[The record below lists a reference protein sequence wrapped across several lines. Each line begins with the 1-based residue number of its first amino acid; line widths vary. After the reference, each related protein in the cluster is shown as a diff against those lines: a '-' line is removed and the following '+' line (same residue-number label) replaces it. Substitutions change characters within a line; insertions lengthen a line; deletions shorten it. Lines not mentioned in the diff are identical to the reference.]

1 MNPRAG
7 ITRPTPLAGGPLRPL
22 EYFSRNELLRHY
34 NGCFCHLSTD
44 KSHFFESFSDFVS
57 GRSNLFFPS
66 ISCCFLFVSF
76 YIFTVLAGLCVCLI
90 LLYSAHAL
98 FYRCDSGDSDFFFTV
113 PLNVHE
119 FHTGRKTTVLEI
131 SPTEI
136 RIMTPVFVISSISRS
151 SRTSFAPI
159 KSPVLSVSLWQRLP

>member
-44 KSHFFESFSDFVS
+44 KSHFFESFSGFVS

-90 LLYSAHAL
+90 LLYSAHTL

-119 FHTGRKTTVLEI
+119 FHTGRKTTVLGNI
-131 SPTEI
+131 TD
-136 RIMTPVFVISSISRS
+136 
-151 SRTSFAPI
+151 
-159 KSPVLSVSLWQRLP
+159 